1 MLATG
6 YAMIEIRNS
15 IRPIK
20 ILRLIA
26 RLNIGGPAI
35 QAITLSSFRLGD
47 QYETLLVC
55 GDINPGE
62 GDMSYLA
69 IEQGVRPHVIKAIQR
84 KISLFGDLK
93 SLWEIRKIIKG
104 FQPQIIHTHTAKA
117 GTLGRFAALTIG
129 IPFLSARKFR
139 LVHTFHGH
147 TFHSYF
153 NRLKTL
159 AFIQIERILAGFS
172 DKIIVISKK
181 QKEDICHRYKIADEK
196 KVRIISLGFDLSKF
210 SEINIRCN
218 NSEKTNANRSSSKPF
233 RAGLVGRLTDVK
245 NPFLFLQAAHCLK
258 DMGKI
263 DCFRFDVVGDGE
275 LRDRAI
281 AAAEKLDVRDSVLFR
296 GWQKNMASVY
306 SKLGAVALTSKNEG
320 TPVAI
325 IEAMASSRPV
335 IAAAVGG
342 VPDLIGNIIEKK
354 TDGFQIAERGLSV
367 PSGDARALAGA
378 LLFVFNNMSSLEPM
392 VRRAKEFVLTN
403 YSQDRLL
410 KEISML
416 YDELAY

>member
-1 MLATG
+1 M
-6 YAMIEIRNS
+6 E
-15 IRPIK
+15 RPIR

-35 QAITLSSFRLGD
+35 QVITLSSSRLGE

-69 IEQGVRPHVIKAIQR
+69 LEQGVRPYVIKSIKR

-93 SLWEIRKIIKG
+93 SLWVIRKIIKR

-117 GTLGRFAALTIG
+117 GSLGRVAALTIG
-129 IPFLSARKFR
+129 IPFISAGKFR

-153 NRLKTL
+153 NRLKTF

-172 DKIIVISKK
+172 DKIIVISTK
-181 QKEDICHRYKIADEK
+181 QKDDICHRYKIANEK
-196 KVRIISLGFDLSKF
+196 KVQIISLGFDLSKF
-210 SEINIRCN
+210 GEIKTRPN
-218 NSEKTNANRSSSKPF
+218 NSTDKNADPSNPKPL
-233 RAGLVGRLTDVK
+233 RVGLVGRLTAVK
-245 NPFLFLQAAHCLK
+245 NPFLFLQAARCLK

-275 LRDRAI
+275 LKDRVI
-281 AAAEKLDVRDSVLFR
+281 AAAEKLGVRDFVVFR
-296 GWQKNMASVY
+296 GWQKNMSSVY
-306 SKLGAVALTSKNEG
+306 SKLDAVALTSKNEG
-320 TPVAI
+320 TPGAI

-335 IAAAVGG
+335 IASAVGG

-367 PSGDARALAGA
+367 PSGDAGALAAA
-378 LLFVFNNMSSLEPM
+378 LLFIFNNVSSLEPM
-392 VRRAKEFVLTN
+392 VRRAKEFVLAN
-403 YSQDRLL
+403 YCQDRFL
-410 KEISML
+410 KDISML
-416 YDELAY
+416 YDELLN

>member
-1 MLATG
+1 M
-6 YAMIEIRNS
+6 EKPVR
-15 IRPIK
+15 

-35 QAITLSSFRLGD
+35 QAITLSSSRLGD

-55 GDINPGE
+55 GGLNPGE

-69 IEQGVRPHVIKAIQR
+69 LEQGVQPYVIKAIQR
-84 KISLFGDLK
+84 KISLLGDLK
-93 SLWEIRKIIKG
+93 SLWVIRKLIKR

-117 GTLGRFAALTIG
+117 GTLGRVAALTIG
-129 IPFLSARKFR
+129 VPFWSARKFR

-153 NRLKTL
+153 NHLKTL
-159 AFIQIERILAGFS
+159 GFIHIERILAGFS
-172 DKIIVISKK
+172 DRIIVISTK
-181 QKEDICHRYKIADEK
+181 QKDDICHRYKIADEK

-210 SEINIRCN
+210 GEIKIRRHNCE
-218 NSEKTNANRSSSKPF
+218 EKNADRSNWRPL
-233 RAGLVGRLTDVK
+233 RAGLVGRLTAVK
-245 NPFLFLQAAHCLK
+245 NPFLFLQAARCLR

-263 DCFRFDVVGDGE
+263 DCFRFDIVGDGE
-275 LRDRAI
+275 LKDRVI
-281 AAAEKLDVRDSVLFR
+281 AVAEELGVRDFVVFR

-306 SKLGAVALTSKNEG
+306 SNLDAVALTSKNEG

-378 LLFVFNNMSSLEPM
+378 LLFIFNNMTSLEPL
-392 VRRAKEFVLTN
+392 VRRAKEFVLAN

-410 KEISML
+410 KDISLL
-416 YDELAY
+416 YDELLSF

>member
-1 MLATG
+1 M
-6 YAMIEIRNS
+6 E
-15 IRPIK
+15 RPIK

-35 QAITLSSFRLGD
+35 QAITLSSSRLGD

-55 GDINPGE
+55 GGLNPGE

-69 IEQGVRPHVIKAIQR
+69 LEQGVQPYVIKAIQR

-93 SLWEIRKIIKG
+93 SLWVIRKTIKR

-117 GTLGRFAALTIG
+117 GTLGRVAALTIG
-129 IPFLSARKFR
+129 FPFWSARKFR

-153 NRLKTL
+153 NHFKTL
-159 AFIQIERILAGFS
+159 GFIQIERMLAGFS
-172 DKIIVISKK
+172 DKIIVISTK
-181 QKEDICHRYKIADEK
+181 QKDDICHRYKIAYEK
-196 KVRIISLGFDLSKF
+196 KVRIIRLGFDLSKF
-210 SEINIRCN
+210 GAINIRPN
-218 NSEKTNANRSSSKPF
+218 NSEEKTADRSSSRPL
-233 RAGLVGRLTDVK
+233 RVGLVGRLTAVK
-245 NPFLFLQAAHCLK
+245 NPFTLLQAARCLR

-263 DCFRFDVVGDGE
+263 DCFRFDIVGDGE
-275 LRDRAI
+275 LKDRVI
-281 AAAEKLDVRDSVLFR
+281 AAAEELDVMDFFGFR
-296 GWQKNMASVY
+296 GLQKNMASVY

-342 VPDLIGNIIEKK
+342 VPDLIGNIIEKR

-367 PSGDARALAGA
+367 PAGDARALAA
-378 LLFVFNNMSSLEPM
+378 AMIFVFNNMGSLEPM
-392 VRRAKEFVLTN
+392 VRRAKEFVLAN
-403 YSQDRLL
+403 YCQDRLL
-410 KEISML
+410 EDISML
-416 YDELAY
+416 YDELLD

>member
-1 MLATG
+1 
-6 YAMIEIRNS
+6 
-15 IRPIK
+15 
-20 ILRLIA
+20 LRLIA

-35 QAITLSSFRLGD
+35 QAITLSSSRLGD

-69 IEQGVRPHVIKAIQR
+69 LEQGVRPYVIKAIQR

-93 SLWEIRKIIKG
+93 SLWVIRKIIKR
-104 FQPQIIHTHTAKA
+104 FQPQVIHTHTAKA
-117 GTLGRFAALTIG
+117 GTLGRVAALTIG
-129 IPFLSARKFR
+129 VPFLSARKFR

-153 NRLKTL
+153 NHLKTL
-159 AFIQIERILAGFS
+159 SFIQIERILAGFS

-181 QKEDICHRYKIADEK
+181 QKDDICHRYKIADEK

-210 SEINIRCN
+210 GEINIWRN
-218 NSEKTNANRSSSKPF
+218 NSEEKNAKRSNSRPL
-233 RAGLVGRLTDVK
+233 RVGLVGRLTAVK
-245 NPFLFLQAAHCLK
+245 NPFMLLQAASCLR

-275 LRDRAI
+275 LKNRVI
-281 AAAEKLDVRDSVLFR
+281 AAAKELGVRDFVVFR

-306 SKLGAVALTSKNEG
+306 SELDAVVLTSKNEG

-335 IAAAVGG
+335 IASAVGG

-367 PSGDARALAGA
+367 PSGDAGALAAA
-378 LLFVFNNMSSLEPM
+378 LLFVFDNRSSLEAM
-392 VRRAKEFVLTN
+392 IKRAKAFVLTN

-410 KEISML
+410 KDISML
-416 YDELAY
+416 YDELVYL

>member
-1 MLATG
+1 
-6 YAMIEIRNS
+6 MIQNQNS
-15 IRPIK
+15 ITPIK

-35 QAITLSSFRLGD
+35 QAITLSSSRLGD

-69 IEQGVRPHVIKAIQR
+69 IEQGVRPYVIKAIQR

-93 SLWEIRKIIKG
+93 SLWEIRKIIKR

-117 GTLGRFAALTIG
+117 GTLGRVAALTIG
-129 IPFLSARKFR
+129 VPFLSARKFC

-153 NRLKTL
+153 SYLKTL
-159 AFIQIERILAGFS
+159 AFIKIERILAGFS

-181 QKEDICHRYKIADEK
+181 QKDDICHRYKIADKK

-210 SEINIRCN
+210 GDM
-218 NSEKTNANRSSSKPF
+218 TA
-233 RAGLVGRLTDVK
+233 VK
-245 NPFLFLQAAHCLK
+245 NPFMLLQAARCLR

-275 LRDRAI
+275 LKERVI
-281 AAAEKLDVRDSVLFR
+281 AAAEELGVRDFVVFR
-296 GWQKNMASVY
+296 GWQKNMTSVY
-306 SKLGAVALTSKNEG
+306 SKLDAVALTSKNEG

-335 IAAAVGG
+335 IASAVGG

-378 LLFVFNNMSSLEPM
+378 LLFLFNNMSSLEPM
-392 VRRAKEFVLTN
+392 VRRAKEFVVAN

-410 KEISML
+410 KDISML
-416 YDELAY
+416 YDELV